1 MLHLSALPRI
11 HLVHRG
17 GEYKGTQ
24 GRLYRTGGERAQV
37 RRLVFSLYACVLR
50 GRVVGSWISSR
61 CRMALFTVVLTL
73 ISLPFTVIINR

>member
-1 MLHLSALPRI
+1 MLHLSALPRF
-11 HLVHRG
+11 HPVHRG

-24 GRLYRTGGERAQV
+24 GRLYRTRGERAQV
-37 RRLVFSLYACVLR
+37 SRLVFTLYACVLWKALSAHASL
-50 GRVVGSWISSR
+50 VR